1 MPVTEKPPDNIG
13 AGLLNLALKKRVNL
27 SLTGIRL
34 LTADKEHRVNTPVL
48 NKKQNEIKI

>member
-1 MPVTEKPPDNIG
+1 VLVTEKPPDNIG
-13 AGLLNLALKKRVNL
+13 AGLLNPALKKRVNL

-48 NKKQNEIKI
+48 NKKKFKN